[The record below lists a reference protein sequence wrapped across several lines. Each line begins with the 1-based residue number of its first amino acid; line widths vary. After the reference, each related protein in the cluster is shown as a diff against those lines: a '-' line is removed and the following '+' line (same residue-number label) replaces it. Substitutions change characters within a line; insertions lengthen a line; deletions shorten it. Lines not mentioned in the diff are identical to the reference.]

1 MTFVVAAA
9 QALGC
14 ATELRMQGS
23 DSAGRDNGAGWPNG
37 RRVAAR
43 VSGTKKE
50 QIRISFIFQT
60 VVASC
65 QMRTK
70 KVQNARD
77 CGLSGL
83 H

>member
-1 MTFVVAAA
+1 MTFVVGAA
-9 QALGC
+9 QALHC

-23 DSAGRDNGAGWPNG
+23 DSTDRYNQAIWPNAEDISAS
-37 RRVAAR
+37 VCE
-43 VSGTKKE
+43 TKKE
-50 QIRISFIFQT
+50 QIRISLAFHL
-60 VVASC
+60 VVSPC

-70 KVQNARD
+70 KVQNDRD

>member
-9 QALGC
+9 QALEC
-14 ATELRMQGS
+14 ATELRTQDR
-23 DSAGRDNGAGWPNG
+23 DSAERVAGAGWPNAELVPAW
-37 RRVAAR
+37 RFE
-43 VSGTKKE
+43 TKKE
-50 QIRISFIFQT
+50 QIRILLVFQL

-77 CGLSGL
+77 YGLSGL

>member
-9 QALGC
+9 QALEC
-14 ATELRMQGS
+14 ATELRMQDR
-23 DSAGRDNGAGWPNG
+23 DSAERDAGAGWPNAG
-37 RRVAAR
+37 LVPAWRFE
-43 VSGTKKE
+43 TKKE
-50 QIRISFIFQT
+50 QIRILLVFQL

-77 CGLSGL
+77 YGLSGL